1 MFLIIFLICVHL
13 KKDGTLDMRYKS
25 SKQLKSHSSN
35 YEFKERDFHYKKD
48 GTLDLRYKS
57 SKAYLG
63 AGGSAYK
70 TKNDE

>member
-1 MFLIIFLICVHL
+1 
-13 KKDGTLDMRYKS
+13 MRYKS